1 MPRPLRQPNEQERG
15 TLDRVAQINT
25 KIADNIEA
33 NKRLAQERRDIVMML
48 LSEGWSMYGIARK
61 TNITPNTVK
70 RIVESAK

>member
-48 LSEGWSMYGIARK
+48 LSEGWSMYGIARE